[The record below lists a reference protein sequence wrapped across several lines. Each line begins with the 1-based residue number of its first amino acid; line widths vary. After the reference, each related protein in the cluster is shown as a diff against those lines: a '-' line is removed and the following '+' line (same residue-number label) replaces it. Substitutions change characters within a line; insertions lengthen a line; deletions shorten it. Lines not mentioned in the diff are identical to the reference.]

1 MLSNRVKHSLRRE
14 WEQNHMAKIGA
25 GLIGLFFLCVV
36 FAPLI
41 APHNP
46 SEQSLELALIPPFQT
61 WAHPLGT
68 DQLGRDILSRVIYGA
83 RVSILVGILSIS
95 VATVIGTTVGLV
107 SGYKTGWVDDVLM
120 RITDVFITIPSL
132 MIAVTVF
139 GLIGAVQVEIPDPV
153 VLIGVAPS
161 SMPESF
167 VLPGSIIFALAIT
180 SWTTFARVARSEAL
194 SVTKED
200 YVTASKSLG
209 GSSPHI
215 LFRHVLP
222 NSFSSVLVLATLRI
236 GFAILLE
243 SSLAFL
249 GFSGAE
255 YSWGRDIATGRNYL
269 ASAWWV
275 ASIPGFCIVLI
286 VLAVNFLGD
295 WLRDAL
301 DPNLED
307 TGGS

>member
-1 MLSNRVKHSLRRE
+1 MISTRVKHSLRRE
-14 WEQNHMAKIGA
+14 WDQNHMAKVGA
-25 GLIGLFFLCVV
+25 SLIGLFVLCVV
-36 FAPLI
+36 FAPFI

-46 SEQSLELALIPPFQT
+46 STQSLQLALIPPFQT

-68 DQLGRDILSRVIYGA
+68 DQLGRDILSRIIYGA
-83 RVSILVGILSIS
+83 RISILVGVLSITI
-95 VATVIGTTVGLV
+95 ATVIGTTVGLV

-120 RITDVFITIPSL
+120 RVTDVFITIPSL

-139 GLIGAVQVEIPDPV
+139 GLIGAIQVEIPDPL
-153 VLIGVAPS
+153 VLVGAAPA
-161 SMPESF
+161 SMPASF

-194 SVTKED
+194 SVSKED
-200 YVTASKSLG
+200 YVTASKSIG

-215 LFRHVLP
+215 LFKHVLP
-222 NSFSSVLVLATLRI
+222 NSFSSILVLATLRV

-255 YSWGRDIATGRNYL
+255 YSWGRDIATGRDYL
-269 ASAWWV
+269 ASGWWV

-307 TGGS
+307 GGS